1 MSLHTIGNTD
11 FSYDTAIRAVLPDG
25 RTIGNNT
32 RYSRTTTCHQ
42 RMREVENCDIVLDNV
57 PQGTTDLAGIA
68 RERGLIKPITATVS
82 LCELLDLRGILS
94 RAEGADSEVA
104 MQSRIGDA
112 LDTVDELIAR
122 YKGGQ

>member
-1 MSLHTIGNTD
+1 MSLHSIGHTD
-11 FSYDTAIRAVLPDG
+11 FSYDTAIRTVLPDG

-68 RERGLIKPITATVS
+68 RDRGLLDAARIVRVTLGDLQTVQHFLDDLYISRDFAYNSLDRANDIIVGLIKQ
-82 LCELLDLRGILS
+82 LN
-94 RAEGADSEVA
+94 
-104 MQSRIGDA
+104 GD
-112 LDTVDELIAR
+112 
-122 YKGGQ
+122 Q